1 MKKFKGQ
8 TNYKVEVSNGE
19 LLDKISILELK
30 MLKIEDEEKLKNIK
44 NEFHTLNPLVV
55 DLFDTYKSDLQNKY
69 IELSEINGKLWDIED
84 WIRDCEREKRF
95 DKEFVELARSV
106 YITNDER
113 SRVKKE
119 INELTNSGLVEEKS
133 YKDYK

>member
-1 MKKFKGQ
+1 MKI
-8 TNYKVEVSNGE
+8 EVSNGE

-30 MLKIEDEEKLKNIK
+30 LLKIEDEDKLVNIK
-44 NEFHTLNPLVV
+44 KEFETLNPLCVV
-55 DLFDTYKSDLQNKY
+55 LFEQFGSELQKLY
-69 IELSEINGKLWDIED
+69 LQLAEVNGKLWDIED

-95 DKEFVELARSV
+95 DKEFIELARSV

-113 SRVKKE
+113 SKLKKE
-119 INELTNSGLVEEKS
+119 INILTESILTEEKS

>member
-1 MKKFKGQ
+1 MKI
-8 TNYKVEVSNGE
+8 EVSNGE

-30 MLKIEDEEKLKNIK
+30 LLKIEDKEKLVNIQK
-44 NEFHTLNPLVV
+44 EFDVLNPLCVE
-55 DLFDTYKSDLQNKY
+55 LFEKFGGQLQNHY
-69 IELSEINGKLWDIED
+69 LELARINGLLWDIED

-95 DKEFVELARSV
+95 DAEFIQLARSV
-106 YITNDER
+106 YVTNDER